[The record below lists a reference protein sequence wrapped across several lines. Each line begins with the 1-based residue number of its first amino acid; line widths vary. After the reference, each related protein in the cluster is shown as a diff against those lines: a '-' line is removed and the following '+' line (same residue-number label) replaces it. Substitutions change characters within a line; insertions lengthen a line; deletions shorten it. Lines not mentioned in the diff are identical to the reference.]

1 MNQYFISFSFTYF
14 PETKSDKICYVIYD
28 TPEEM
33 IKPFYINNY
42 VHKWIMENDPII
54 LKYGTDTIGIYN
66 LEIKNINKL

>member
-14 PETKSDKICYVIYD
+14 PETKSDKVGYIIYN

-42 VHKWIMENDPII
+42 VLNWIMQNDPII
-54 LKYGTDTIGIYN
+54 LKYGTDVVGVHN